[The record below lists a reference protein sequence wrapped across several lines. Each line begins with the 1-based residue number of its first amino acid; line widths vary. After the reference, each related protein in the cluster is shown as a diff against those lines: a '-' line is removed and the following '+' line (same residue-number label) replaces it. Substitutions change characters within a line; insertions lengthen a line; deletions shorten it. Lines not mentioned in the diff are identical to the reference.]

1 MVPTPSRRQAIQPDA
16 PALLTLAFQV
26 LSNTATVASG
36 DTFDLVAACLVWM
49 GPASSG
55 AQWIEAPVSAGAS
68 RF

>member
-1 MVPTPSRRQAIQPDA
+1 LAAAAPGAKPTPP
-16 PALLTLAFQV
+16 TLAFQV
-26 LSNTATVASG
+26 LNNTATVASG